1 LIRYQH
7 PTFQLCKHQK
17 TLKENYIMQ
26 LSELTKTQFRFI
38 IHLADRFAD
47 ADTIPGEFTRS
58 ELRKH
63 AAYGGWSWA
72 PAWIVKDESRR
83 TTRGAY
89 SVPEL
94 TEYMNLPQTDRDQIR
109 ATDNPDPRVLF
120 GQVATAE
127 ETEDE
132 PEPVTV

>member
-1 LIRYQH
+1 MH
-7 PTFQLCKHQK
+7 FQLCESKP
-17 TLKENYIMQ
+17 LKENYIMQ

-38 IHLADRFAD
+38 VHLAERFAD
-47 ADTIPGEFTRS
+47 ADAIPGEFTRS

-83 TTRGAY
+83 TARGSY

-94 TEYMNLPQTDRDQIR
+94 AEYMNLPQTDRDQIH

-120 GQVATAE
+120 GQVASTETDAE